1 MFRHLCFDFL
11 VFFFSFLSETHLSY
25 LAWSWFFSGFGRLRI
40 QNFFH
45 FFPLQHTGLFLYSF
59 KIPFSCFPLS
69 FSFRPFGRKCTYTT
83 IALPSP
89 QHKHKSVSQS
99 APYARYP
106 LPFSTSFISVV
117 FFVFFSSSHTYPN
130 SRRFEVSY
138 SNFVCVL
145 SIISFVLST
154 LYLDGRKGF
163 FLNIYY

>member
-1 MFRHLCFDFL
+1 MFWFFD
-11 VFFFSFLSETHLSY
+11 FFSFLSETHLSY
-25 LAWSWFFSGFGRLRI
+25 LAWSWFFFWFWASADSK
-40 QNFFH
+40 FF
-45 FFPLQHTGLFLYSF
+45 FFISFVYSTLVYFFDSF

-99 APYARYP
+99 VSALRSIPSTLQHEFY
-106 LPFSTSFISVV
+106 FSCV
-117 FFVFFSSSHTYPN
+117 FLSSHTYPN

-138 SNFVCVL
+138 SKFVCVL
-145 SIISFVLST
+145 SIISIVLST

-163 FLNIYY
+163 F